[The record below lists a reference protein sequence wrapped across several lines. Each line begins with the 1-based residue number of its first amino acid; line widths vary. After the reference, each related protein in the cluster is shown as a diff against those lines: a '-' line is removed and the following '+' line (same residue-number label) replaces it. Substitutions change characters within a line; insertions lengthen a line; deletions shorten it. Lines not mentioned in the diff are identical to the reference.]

1 MVENHS
7 NCVPLVSKINH
18 DVSLAY
24 ISQMMCQQIECI
36 VDIEGFPMTGC
47 MAPFD
52 ASLISFF
59 NKNDKSRH
67 LYRKFLMLHFCIS
80 RGQNLIF
87 PGPWCL
93 VTITNMS
100 KIVFFLMSHFA
111 CMSSLA

>member
-24 ISQMMCQQIECI
+24 ISQMMCHQRQCI

-47 MAPFD
+47 MTPFD
-52 ASLISFF
+52 ACLISFF

-67 LYRKFLMLHFCIS
+67 LCKNFFNVAFLYF
-80 RGQNLIF
+80 
-87 PGPWCL
+87 
-93 VTITNMS
+93 
-100 KIVFFLMSHFA
+100 
-111 CMSSLA
+111 